1 MWKLKLKSDTF
12 QLLLILLIFIQPYSY
27 AQEKDSL
34 PVQYAWNLDEG
45 YLIQQVSF
53 DTTINQFHTF
63 NPIEKNSFS
72 NSYLGNLGSEY
83 HSNIFFDELDKPY
96 TDFLPET
103 QFAAYLMTIKKQE
116 FYFSKKPY
124 IELKY
129 KMSTKKRNE
138 NNLGVA
144 YTQNINKKWNVG
156 LKYNLISSDGVFPQS
171 KTSEHSL
178 NFFTS
183 YTGNKYSLHAA
194 HIRNKF
200 RLQESGG
207 ILPSLVTD
215 PDLSFPQI
223 NSASSVLYKSSF
235 FISQEFK
242 FGKTIEEV
250 IDDTLKQM
258 VYRQKGKLNYVVKY
272 EHNYRNYLD
281 NDPLGGFYREVF
293 LDSTTT
299 SDSVNLKLF
308 DNSLYWTFREME
320 IGNSKLI
327 NTFGAGYE
335 ILKNFGF
342 KGYVFV
348 NEGDYYES
356 FSAKFNS
363 KGVFNNFRYKLNASY
378 YLYGY
383 KMNDYRG
390 LFTVEK
396 DFGLKRHISAL
407 YLDIEVSKRIPS
419 FMEQYYYSNHF
430 LWDNDFDKKNI
441 AKVKFGFSISD
452 RKFKIEM
459 SYAQIGNYIYFDSL
473 AYPVQLKTA
482 LNVLSVNGQKVFK
495 LGKFHSL
502 NKAVWQ
508 LADNSEAVSIP
519 EFTFYHNLYLN
530 LHYKTAM
537 HMHVGYEVYYSTEFD
552 ALSFMP
558 ATGQFFQKRE
568 MKSGDFLIVN
578 IFADMRIQSVTLFF
592 KFENVS
598 FQFFNSS
605 YYYLANNYP
614 LNPTIFKF
622 GVSWRFND

>member
-1 MWKLKLKSDTF
+1 MRKLKLKLAS
-12 QLLLILLIFIQPYSY
+12 LKLILLLLVFNHAYLY

-34 PVQYAWNLDEG
+34 PEQYAWTLDEG
-45 YLIQQVSF
+45 YLIHEVNF

-63 NPIEKNSFS
+63 NPIEKASFS

-83 HSNIFFDELDKPY
+83 HSNIFFDELEKPY

-103 QFAAYLMTIKKQE
+103 PLAAYLMTMEKQK

-129 KMSTKKRNE
+129 VMSTKKKNE
-138 NNLGVA
+138 NNLGVI

-183 YTGNKYSLHAA
+183 YTGNKYSVQAA

-207 ILPSLVTD
+207 ILPTLFTD
-215 PDLSFPQI
+215 PELSLPQI

-235 FISQEFK
+235 FVSQEYK
-242 FGKTIEEV
+242 FGKNITEV
-250 IDDTLKQM
+250 IDDTLKQT
-258 VYRQKGKLNYVVKY
+258 VYREKGKLNYVIKY

-281 NDPLGGFYREVF
+281 NDPVGFYRDVF
-293 LDSTTT
+293 LDSTIT

-320 IGNSKLI
+320 MGNSKLI
-327 NTFGAGYE
+327 NSFGAGYE
-335 ILKNFGF
+335 ILKNYGF
-342 KGYVFV
+342 KGYVFI
-348 NEGDYYES
+348 NNGDYYQS
-356 FSAKFNS
+356 LSAKFNS
-363 KGVFNNFRYKLNASY
+363 KGVFNKFRYKFNASY

-390 LFTVEK
+390 LFTIEK
-396 DFGLKRHISAL
+396 DFGLKRYISTL
-407 YLDIEVSKRIPS
+407 YLDLEISKRTAS
-419 FMEQYYYSNHF
+419 FMERYYYSNHF
-430 LWDNDFDKKNI
+430 HWDNNFDKKNI
-441 AKVKFGFSISD
+441 AKAKFGFSIPD
-452 RKFKIEM
+452 RKLKMEM
-459 SYAQIGNYIYFDSL
+459 SYAQMGNYIYFDSL
-473 AYPVQLKTA
+473 AYPVQLQTG
-482 LNVLSVNGQKVFK
+482 LNVFSATGQKEFK

-502 NKAVWQ
+502 NKVVWQ
-508 LADNSEAVSIP
+508 QVSDTVAVSIP
-519 EFTFYHNLYLN
+519 ELALYHNLYLD
-530 LHYKTAM
+530 LHYKTAL
-537 HMHVGYEVYYSTEFD
+537 HLHVGYELYYSTEFN

-558 ATGQFFQKRE
+558 ATGQFYQRRE
-568 MKSGDFLIVN
+568 MKSGHFPIVN
-578 IFADMRIQSVTLFF
+578 VYADARIQSVLLFI

-614 LNPTIFKF
+614 LNPTVFKF
-622 GVSWRFND
+622 GVSWRFNN